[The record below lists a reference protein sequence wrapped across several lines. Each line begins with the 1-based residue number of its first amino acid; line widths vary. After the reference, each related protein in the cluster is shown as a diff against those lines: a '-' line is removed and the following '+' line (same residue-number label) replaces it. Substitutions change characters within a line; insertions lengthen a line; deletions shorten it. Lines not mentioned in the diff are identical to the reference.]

1 MSNSRVISIFFFAD
15 CGDGH
20 FSCKQCGKVRKQT
33 AGTGYS
39 NLISHLAAKHPGYA
53 ETYDAIQ
60 RTHGQ
65 SLEAHG
71 FVDQR
76 TMEIFKWMEWIVVRN
91 HALSEVDDPLTRSL
105 AALKPISSKIL
116 IRYMHHVAGKVGA
129 RIAVD
134 MNDQFGLMFDGW
146 TSGTMHFVAIYG
158 VFVQDGTLRQVMLAI
173 SPAEYGQSAEAHL
186 EMIDAVLEPY
196 NKNSAMI
203 IFVVADNCA
212 TNQAIATRLEVPLVG
227 CASHR
232 FNLAVCRYL
241 EDYKTLIDQVQ
252 TLCIQL
258 LYPNNAAELARHTHY
273 KPLRANATRWSST
286 YQMLARYV
294 KIRDDIKMVA
304 AVEDLVPRPSSHR
317 QIVQLVNKLEALDS
331 VCVKRQSEERT
342 FADVRLLFDAVMAKF
357 PATSHHLS
365 SSAQIVHSPV
375 IERAVVKLLSDRVL
389 TAEEEGSVSR
399 FVVTDSTANEPQR
412 QVDFA
417 TETLRQAKRS
427 CHSSGIKYSDI
438 LRMIPPTS
446 NRCERLFSQCK
457 LVLSPLRSSL
467 LPANF
472 EMLVFL
478 RANRMLWNFTTF
490 LGYDDTDAQDAE

>member
-1 MSNSRVISIFFFAD
+1 MSNSRAISIFFFAD
-15 CGDGH
+15 CGDDH

-53 ETYDAIQ
+53 ETYDASQ

-91 HALSEVDDPLTRSL
+91 HALNIDTV
-105 AALKPISSKIL
+105 
-116 IRYMHHVAGKVGA
+116 HHVAGKVGV

-134 MNDQFGLMFDGW
+134 INDQFGLMFDGW

-186 EMIDAVLEPY
+186 EMIDAVLELY
-196 NKNSAMI
+196 NKDSAMI

-331 VCVKRQSEERT
+331 VCVKRQSEERIL
-342 FADVRLLFDAVMAKF
+342 ADVRLLFDAVMAKF

-389 TAEEEGSVSR
+389 TAEEEG
-399 FVVTDSTANEPQR
+399 
-412 QVDFA
+412 
-417 TETLRQAKRS
+417 
-427 CHSSGIKYSDI
+427 
-438 LRMIPPTS
+438 
-446 NRCERLFSQCK
+446 
-457 LVLSPLRSSL
+457 L